1 MDRIMIALFSDL
13 LQNCCLL
20 TTRNYLNFISEPFQ
34 MPPLYE
40 EKRDS
45 IHDFFFHL
53 ILLIDRQKN
62 FIISTYQQT
71 LQHITTRIKMMIR
84 AMNPINATTRRNQ
97 TVNIAYNTVTDCT
110 YNIQHIN
117 RPCI

>member
-1 MDRIMIALFSDL
+1 
-13 LQNCCLL
+13 
-20 TTRNYLNFISEPFQ
+20 
-34 MPPLYE
+34 
-40 EKRDS
+40 
-45 IHDFFFHL
+45 
-53 ILLIDRQKN
+53 
-62 FIISTYQQT
+62 
-71 LQHITTRIKMMIR
+71 MMIR